1 VGAPDFTVAV
11 SPATATI
18 TPGQSVAAT
27 LTITPVAGYTG
38 TVTFSC
44 GTLPSLAACAF
55 APASATPGNGTAA
68 TTKLSITTT
77 APSPET
83 QRGAVRSLEQ
93 ILWANLVFLLFL
105 PGRSLKLYRH
115 RIYSVFLVLFLISG
129 LISLSGC
136 GGSNSSS
143 SGGTAPSAPSATGTP
158 TGMQTITVS
167 ANDSTGKLSHSVTL
181 QILVQ

>member
-27 LTITPVAGYTG
+27 LTINPVAGYSG
-38 TVTFSC
+38 TVNFSC
-44 GTLPSLAACAF
+44 TALPSLAACTF
-55 APASATPGNGTAA
+55 APSSVTPGNGTAA
-68 TTKLSITTT
+68 TTKLTITTT
-77 APSPET
+77 APSAET
-83 QRGAVRSLEQ
+83 RRGAVRSLQ
-93 ILWANLVFLLFL
+93 PIVWASVVFLLFL
-105 PGRSLKLYRH
+105 PGRWLKVHRY
-115 RIYSVFLVLFLISG
+115 RIYSLLLVPF

-136 GGSNSSS
+136 GGSNTSS
-143 SGGTAPSAPSATGTP
+143 SGDTTPSAPSAPGTP

-181 QILVQ
+181 QVVVQ